1 MSVTDVLHYFVII
14 FGLSAAVIFLL
25 HRFKIPSIAG
35 FLIAGVILG
44 PHGFGLVE
52 DVHGVELLA
61 EIGVILLLFTIGLE
75 FSISDFIKAKGT
87 IAAGALQ
94 VLLTIF
100 VTALVAVLCGYSG
113 NTSIFIGFLV
123 SLSSTAIVLKI
134 LSDKAEVDSFH
145 GRAMVG
151 ILIFQDI
158 CLIPL
163 MFLIP
168 VLSGGRIV
176 VSELLLS
183 FLKAFLVILIVFL
196 GGRWVVPRLLFF
208 AVRTKSRELFIIAIV
223 LVCLGVAVVT
233 SHFGLSLAIGAF
245 LAGLILSESEYGH
258 QAMSEI
264 LPMKEIFIGLFFV
277 SVGMLLNLKYTSLHF
292 SHTLQAF
299 GIILGIKT
307 VITSLVVLLMKYP
320 LKQAIHVG
328 LGLAQIG
335 EFSFVMAGVG
345 KANGLIS
352 MDGYQLFLSASV
364 LSMLSA
370 PFLLMIAPKVAEWV
384 SELIAKG
391 KAVKLQELINEES
404 QNKMQAHVII
414 IGFGLTGRTL
424 SKVLKEADIPYV
436 ILDLNINT
444 VKAMKKQG
452 EPVHFGDAT
461 SPEILN
467 SLGIKSARILVIAIN
482 IPGSVRRIVDTA
494 RRQNPNIYI
503 VVRTRYVIEVDELRA
518 TGANEVIPEEFEV
531 SIEIFARVLHHYH
544 VPYNT
549 IADFVDSIRKDNYQS
564 LRAVDLGGKHLF
576 ASCETFPCQI
586 IPDIQLESYLLSGKS
601 RLSCMSLKETD
612 LRAKTGVTLIAVRRQ
627 EQLFSNPGADF
638 KLQQG
643 DVLFLTGDTVT
654 IKKAIQ
660 YFEGSAL

>member
-1 MSVTDVLHYFVII
+1 
-14 FGLSAAVIFLL
+14 
-25 HRFKIPSIAG
+25 
-35 FLIAGVILG
+35 
-44 PHGFGLVE
+44 
-52 DVHGVELLA
+52 
-61 EIGVILLLFTIGLE
+61 
-75 FSISDFIKAKGT
+75 
-87 IAAGALQ
+87 
-94 VLLTIF
+94 
-100 VTALVAVLCGYSG
+100 
-113 NTSIFIGFLV
+113 
-123 SLSSTAIVLKI
+123 
-134 LSDKAEVDSFH
+134 
-145 GRAMVG
+145 
-151 ILIFQDI
+151 
-158 CLIPL
+158 
-163 MFLIP
+163 
-168 VLSGGRIV
+168 
-176 VSELLLS
+176 
-183 FLKAFLVILIVFL
+183 
-196 GGRWVVPRLLFF
+196 
-208 AVRTKSRELFIIAIV
+208 
-223 LVCLGVAVVT
+223 
-233 SHFGLSLAIGAF
+233 
-245 LAGLILSESEYGH
+245 
-258 QAMSEI
+258 MSEI

-277 SVGMLLNLKYTSLHF
+277 SVGMLLNLDYTASHF
-292 SHTLQAF
+292 SQTLQAF

-307 VITSLVVLLMKYP
+307 VITALVVLMMKYP
-320 LKQAIHVG
+320 LKQAVHVG

-345 KANGLIS
+345 KAKGLIT

-370 PFLLMIAPKVAEWV
+370 PFLLMIAPRVAERV

-391 KAVKLQELINEES
+391 KAVKPHEVIHEEEES

-424 SKVLKEADIPYV
+424 SKVLKEANIPYM

-444 VKAMKKQG
+444 VKAMKKHG
-452 EPVHFGDAT
+452 EPIHFGDAT

-467 SLGIKSARILVIAIN
+467 NVGIRSAKILVIAIN

-503 VVRTRYVIEVDELRA
+503 VVRTRYVLEVDDLRA

-549 IADFVDSIRKDNYQS
+549 ITDFVDSIRKDNYQS
-564 LRAVDLGGKHLF
+564 LRTVDLGGKNLF

-586 IPDIQLESYLLSGKS
+586 IPDIQLESYLLPGKS
-601 RLSCMSLKETD
+601 RLSGMSLKETD
-612 LRAKTGVTLIAVRRQ
+612 LRAKTGVTIIAVRRQ

-638 KLQQG
+638 TLHSR

-660 YFEGSAL
+660 YFESLTPGLSDN